1 MDKSAVPKYHEL
13 LNPLLAALHELG
25 GSGTMSEEPRPSGRG
40 IFMER
45 PDEDAYSSNRSN

>member
-25 GSGTMSEEPRPSGRG
+25 GSGTTSEIYETVAQQSDL
-40 IFMER
+40 
-45 PDEDAYSSNRSN
+45 PDEVV